1 MSFNPRVLHFGR
13 LELVEVYEFYDRP
26 LLVCCRNTVGA
37 LYLAVLIDEQDDSTE
52 TWLYIALSEDR
63 LRQVRSGG
71 IDLHDAFGAAEDGI
85 AFEVTIPSDKST
97 PVTVSPIPASDLT
110 DEMLPLS
117 GRFLNLPTATL
128 PQLPASLADEAH
140 RSHRDLLRLNFK
152 LPAIFRSEAPAR
164 FVGQVL
170 TSLQEAVSAIS
181 QSQEE
186 GAVGR
191 RGSLRRHTHTA
202 NELAVVAF
210 GSGSFEIELASA
222 GPANLFGVTEVT
234 EPLRE
239 FVALLSLGSQA
250 EPLQRRLA
258 LLPARAAANYV
269 KFLKSLDDK
278 IEYAK
283 AEWASP
289 NLDAGSETVTISAV
303 TVHAAISA
311 LEYQA
316 FESREEF
323 DAVGRLVGASLDR
336 MTFELR
342 YGPRKREVFVGDISE
357 VAVRSV
363 EGAVIGDRYRAIL
376 ERTQT
381 VKMAT
386 GEVIEAL
393 TLLALKDPDATS
405 DNPDSRNSQ
414 Y

>member
-1 MSFNPRVLHFGR
+1 MSD
-13 LELVEVYEFYDRP
+13 DRFK
-26 LLVCCRNTVGA
+26 
-37 LYLAVLIDEQDDSTE
+37 
-52 TWLYIALSEDR
+52 
-63 LRQVRSGG
+63 QVRSGG
-71 IDLHDAFGAAEDGI
+71 IDLHDAFRSAEDGI
-85 AFEVTIPSDKST
+85 ALEVTIPSEESI
-97 PVTVSPIPASDLT
+97 PVVVSPLSVSDLT
-110 DEMLPLS
+110 DEMLPS
-117 GRFLNLPTATL
+117 PGRRIDLPTATL
-128 PQLPASLADEAH
+128 PRLSESLVEEAH

-152 LPAIFRSEAPAR
+152 LPSIFRSEAPAK

-186 GAVGR
+186 GAAGR
-191 RGSLRRHTHTA
+191 RGSLRRHTQTA

-222 GPANLFGVTEVT
+222 GSANLFGVTEVT

-239 FVALLSLGSQA
+239 LVALLSLGSQA
-250 EPLQRRLA
+250 EPLQERLA
-258 LLPARAAANYV
+258 RLPARAAANYL
-269 KFLKSLDDK
+269 KFLKSLDEK
-278 IEYAK
+278 IDHAK

-289 NLDAGSETVTISAV
+289 SLNSGSETVTISAV

-342 YGPRKREVFVGDISE
+342 YGPKKREVFIGNISE
-357 VAVRSV
+357 AAARSV
-363 EGAVIGDRYRAIL
+363 EGAVIGERYRATM
-376 ERTQT
+376 ERMQS

-386 GEVIEAL
+386 GEIVESL
-393 TLLALKDPDATS
+393 TLLVLKDPDNAAPLDTRM
-405 DNPDSRNSQ
+405 P
-414 Y
+414 